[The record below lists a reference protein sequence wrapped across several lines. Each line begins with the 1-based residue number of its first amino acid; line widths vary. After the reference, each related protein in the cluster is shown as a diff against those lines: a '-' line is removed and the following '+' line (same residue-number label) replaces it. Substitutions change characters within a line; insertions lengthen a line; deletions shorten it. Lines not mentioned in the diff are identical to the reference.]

1 MKEKN
6 NCFYIISCLVDFVA
20 KYTSFHNSYVFH
32 LMRLLLI
39 IFIYMWGVVELLP
52 FMALR
57 ILCRTEAINN
67 HFILHIFF
75 RLLITRCCLLRIFQ
89 PNLQIS
95 TCLSMVICF
104 LRVDLSVTFMIQVM
118 LFYMNIHTG
127 VLIHFLG

>member
-6 NCFYIISCLVDFVA
+6 NCFYIISCSVDFVA
-20 KYTSFHNSYVFH
+20 KYTSFHNSHVFH
-32 LMRLLLI
+32 LMRLLVI
-39 IFIYMWGVVELLP
+39 IFIYMWRVVELLP

-89 PNLQIS
+89 PNLH
-95 TCLSMVICF
+95 LSFNGYLLFACWPLCYIYDSSDVVLYEHTHWCF
-104 LRVDLSVTFMIQVM
+104 NS
-118 LFYMNIHTG
+118 
-127 VLIHFLG
+127 FLGIG